1 MLFVNNY
8 SVPKNGAKI
17 YFTILGKY
25 SKAVDTIVSILQ
37 KIFETYGES
46 LFVLMYNVV

>member
-8 SVPKNGAKI
+8 SVQKDRAKI

-25 SKAVDTIVSILQ
+25 SKAVDTVVSILQ
-37 KIFETYGES
+37 KIFEAYG
-46 LFVLMYNVV
+46 